1 MRAPA
6 PKSSAAWRS
15 YHFISDQSNSLTRTY
30 LRVLHAVWRTVNA
43 RDLRWRCPCLCLA
56 FLACAGACAGRG
68 RPTPSAPSVHIIKKA
83 AGAAMVG
90 PAEPGRIPLVRY
102 ELPNGLKVVLQ
113 ENHAAPVVAFQAW
126 VGVGSADEEP
136 AEVGIAHVFEHML
149 FKGTERRGVGQIAH
163 EIEAAGGDIN
173 AWTSFDQTVYHL
185 VLASR
190 YFDTGLDI
198 LADAVQRSSFDP
210 VELQRELQVVL
221 QEIKQGED
229 SPSRVATQLLFST
242 AFTDHPYRRPVI
254 GSDKIVAKLTREKL
268 LEFFHRWYV
277 PNNITFVVVGD
288 FDSAVARAKIAAA
301 WGQSEARPIQRVA
314 RGEPPQEKTRS
325 AVLDKDVRETQIAM
339 AFHIPS
345 VRSPDTGALDVVGI
359 VLGQGES
366 SRLNTSVKRNKQL
379 ASDVY
384 AYTYTPK
391 DPGLFVVGASL
402 LGDPEAAER
411 AILRELFRLAH
422 EDVSDEELSKAK
434 TIIESDAVYQ
444 KETVQGLARKLG
456 YFETV
461 AGGAEYEAEYL
472 AQVRELTPARLREV
486 VKHYLVTSNMT
497 ATVLRP
503 QKAPTADL
511 KRRLVAAAREE
522 EKAAAERFATTV
534 IMPGEDGVVRKVLP
548 NGVRIL
554 VKRDST
560 VPVVA
565 YRAVWVGG
573 LRYEDA
579 KTNGL
584 NYMLASLVTRGTT
597 TRTGEAIA
605 KEIEGMAGAIGG
617 FSGRNSF
624 GLRAELL
631 SRNWERGLDIL
642 ADCILNPTFP
652 DGELEKERHQ
662 VLDELHSQEDN
673 LSSVAFRLFAESL
686 YKKHPYRFDVLGTA
700 ASVSGFSQKM
710 LRDAY
715 GRWFP
720 LADMTLAIVGDVD
733 PARAVEKATA
743 LFGAEG
749 TKHAAAPKVTVEPPP
764 KGGPIEVVKY
774 LSRQQSHIVI
784 GFPGATIDDPDR
796 YALEVLATILSGQG
810 GRLFVE
816 LRDKKGLAYRVNAF
830 SLEGIDPGYFAVYIA
845 TSHENVGAALA
856 GIRTELD
863 KVIGEAVGEVEL
875 DRAKKYLVGAHEISL
890 QRRAALASTLAFH
903 ESYGLG
909 YDEYRRYSAGVLA
922 VDAATVQRVAKKY
935 LDWDRAIIATVKPEG
950 LAPAATK
957 GGRKGQGT
965 KSTKGTKKAAP
976 RALPAKQS
984 KKR

>member
-1 MRAPA
+1 M
-6 PKSSAAWRS
+6 
-15 YHFISDQSNSLTRTY
+15 
-30 LRVLHAVWRTVNA
+30 
-43 RDLRWRCPCLCLA
+43 
-56 FLACAGACAGRG
+56 
-68 RPTPSAPSVHIIKKA
+68 
-83 AGAAMVG
+83 
-90 PAEPGRIPLVRY
+90 RY

-126 VGVGSADEEP
+126 VGVGSADETPDE
-136 AEVGIAHVFEHML
+136 AGIAHVFEHML

-229 SPSRVATQLLFST
+229 SPSRVATQLLFSSAYT
-242 AFTDHPYRRPVI
+242 AHPYRKPVI
-254 GSDKIVAKLTREKL
+254 GSAKSVATLTREKL
-268 LEFFHRWYV
+268 LDFFHRWYV
-277 PNNITFVVVGD
+277 PNNITFIVVGD
-288 FDSAVARAKIAAA
+288 FDPAVARAKIAAA
-301 WGQSEARPIQRVA
+301 WGQADARPLNRQQRL
-314 RGEPPQEKTRS
+314 EPPQEKTRS
-325 AVLDKDVRETQIAM
+325 AVAERDVRETQLAL

-345 VRSPDTGALDVVGI
+345 IKSGDTGALDVIGI
-359 VLGQGES
+359 LLGQGES

-379 ASDVY
+379 VSDVY

-391 DPGLFVVGASL
+391 DPGLFVIGASL
-402 LGDPEAAER
+402 MGDPEQAER
-411 AILRELFRLAH
+411 AMLRELFRLAH
-422 EDVSDEELSKAK
+422 EDVAGEELAKAK

-444 KETVQGLARKLG
+444 KETVQGMARKLG

-461 AGGAEYEAEYL
+461 AGGAEFETEYL
-472 AQVRELTPARLREV
+472 AQVTALTPERIRDV
-486 VKHYLVTSNMT
+486 VSRYLVTSNMT

-503 QKAPTADL
+503 QKEATADL
-511 KRRLVAAAREE
+511 KRRLVSAAREE
-522 EKAAAERFATTV
+522 EKAAADRFAATV
-534 IMPGEDGVVRKVLP
+534 IVPGEDGVIRKVLP
-548 NGVRIL
+548 NGVRLL
-554 VKRDST
+554 VKRDAS

-573 LRYEDA
+573 LRYEDV
-579 KTNGL
+579 KSNGV
-584 NYMLASLVTRGTT
+584 NYMLASLVTRGTK
-597 TRTGEAIA
+597 TRAGESIS

-642 ADCILNPTFP
+642 ADCVLNPVFP
-652 DGELEKERHQ
+652 EAELDKERRQ
-662 VLDELHSQEDN
+662 VLDELHTQEDN
-673 LSSVAFRLFAESL
+673 LSSVAFRLFSESL
-686 YKKHPYRFDVLGTA
+686 YKKHPYRLDMLGTSS
-700 ASVSGFSQKM
+700 SVAGFTQRT

-715 GRWFP
+715 RRWFP

-733 PARAVEKATA
+733 PARVVEKATA

-749 TKHAAAPKVTVEPPP
+749 TQHAAAPKITVEAPP
-764 KGGPIEVVKY
+764 KGGPVQVFRY
-774 LSRQQSHIVI
+774 LTRQQSHMVI
-784 GFPGATIDDPDR
+784 GFPGTTIDDPDR

-845 TSHENVGAALA
+845 TSHENLEAAQA
-856 GIRTELD
+856 GIRAELD
-863 KVIGEAVGEVEL
+863 GITAEPVGAVEL

-909 YDEYRRYSAGVLA
+909 YDEYRRYSAGILA
-922 VDAATVQRVAKKY
+922 VDAAAVQRIARKY
-935 LDWDRAIIATVKPEG
+935 LDWDRAIIATVKPE
-950 LAPAATK
+950 AHAASV
-957 GGRKGQGT
+957 GARKKARDPR
-965 KSTKGTKKAAP
+965 KSTKKAAAKP
-976 RALPAKQS
+976 LRALPAKRS